1 MVQTIWIGAL
11 DKAYVT
17 SWKSGLN
24 FNALDLLISVLSNK
38 AVLELTKH
46 VSRFQDE
53 VASQFDTT
61 VKVIKESLQTIRG
74 NLQMSSSLQG
84 LLMSTLT
91 KDMFLMIKYVV
102 LLKMGKNALNKEYS
116 GTSYLIYT

>member
-1 MVQTIWIGAL
+1 M
-11 DKAYVT
+11 
-17 SWKSGLN
+17 
-24 FNALDLLISVLSNK
+24 
-38 AVLELTKH
+38 
-46 VSRFQDE
+46 SRFQDE

>member
-1 MVQTIWIGAL
+1 M
-11 DKAYVT
+11 
-17 SWKSGLN
+17 
-24 FNALDLLISVLSNK
+24 NAVVWDLK
-38 AVLELTKH
+38 DLTFETH
-46 VSRFQDE
+46 ETCMSRFQDE

-91 KDMFLMIKYVV
+91 KDMFLMIK
-102 LLKMGKNALNKEYS
+102 
-116 GTSYLIYT
+116 